1 MWASAEA
8 AEVDDSDRPPA
19 RPKDLSPGELRF
31 TPQPATRWFNPNV
44 LIGSALRVGLTEVFG
59 SFLDKRELQ
68 ANIPAQADLDHT
80 GRRDVWIDYVAD
92 TGDGFDATYSV
103 ASLMARRTLAVDHD
117 GTHGHNGPGTGPED
131 LPPGPLHLPRGD
143 VLVLGGDEVYPTA
156 TAANYENRLAGPF
169 RAALPWTVGDHPHL
183 FALPG
188 NHDWFDGLTGFL
200 RLFGQQRWV
209 GGWRTTQ
216 RRSYFAL
223 KLPYRWWLWGMDIQ
237 SGQYVDD
244 PQLKF
249 FRSVV
254 DRHARPGDRL
264 ILATCT
270 PTWVTQRTS
279 PAANR
284 NLAYVERSLLRPH
297 GIELVANLAGDLHH
311 YARYSRLD
319 PDPADLDDGGDE
331 TERYGIPHKITS
343 GGGGAFLHPTHD
355 LPDCVD
361 LTVDPE
367 ARARGVEQST
377 ERYDLRERYP
387 DTRSSWRL
395 AFQSLALPLRHR
407 WFIAVGAVFNVML
420 LWTNQFGIR
429 AIDRGASTSFEDSAQ
444 GSGWDDLLLGMF
456 RNPPGALTLIGLA
469 VGLIGLAEAPA
480 RFHDGRIRKWICR
493 GALGLIHLGAQVA
506 TVLGVSL
513 LSIELADRVAPDTG
527 FTFATSV
534 IDAVL
539 GGLASA
545 FVLGAYFALANTLP
559 GLRVHG
565 NETFSAARIDSYKNF
580 LRMHVD
586 EHGLTIYALG
596 IDRVATS
603 WEPHPDGDAAHPE
616 APWLVAR
623 EGAPKVRLVDH
634 VFVPDD

>member
-1 MWASAEA
+1 VWASAEA
-8 AEVDDSDRPPA
+8 AEAGDDRPPA
-19 RPKDLSPGELRF
+19 RPKDLSPGQLRF
-31 TPQPATRWFNPNV
+31 TRQPATRWFNPNV

-68 ANIPAQADLDHT
+68 ANIPAQADLDYT

-103 ASLMARRTLAVDHD
+103 ASLLARRSLAVEPGEHGGEGGGD
-117 GTHGHNGPGTGPED
+117 GGDGGS
-131 LPPGPLHLPRGD
+131 GPLHLPRGD

-156 TAANYENRLAGPF
+156 TAANYENRLVGPF
-169 RAALPWTVGDHPHL
+169 RAALPWTVDDHPQL

-209 GGWRTTQ
+209 GGWQTKQ

-237 SGQYVDD
+237 AGQYVDD
-244 PQLKF
+244 PQLRF
-249 FRSVV
+249 FQSVIE
-254 DRHARPGDRL
+254 RHARPGDRL
-264 ILATCT
+264 VLATCT
-270 PTWVTQRTS
+270 PTWITQRTS
-279 PAANR
+279 TMANR
-284 NLAYVERSLLRPH
+284 NLAYVERTLLQRY

-311 YARYSRLD
+311 YSRYSRQT
-319 PDPADLDDGGDE
+319 DPATATGPPVVG
-331 TERYGIPHKITS
+331 TPHKITS

-355 LPDCVD
+355 LPREIE

-367 ARARGVEQST
+367 ARAHGDGRST
-377 ERYDLRERYP
+377 DRYELVTRYP
-387 DTRSSWRL
+387 DAKTSFGL
-395 AFQSLALPLRHR
+395 AFQSLLLPWRHR

-429 AIDRGASTSFEDSAQ
+429 SLGRGAPASFEASAQ
-444 GSGWDDLLLGMF
+444 RSGWDDLVLGLV
-456 RNPPGALTLIGLA
+456 RNPPSALTLIVLA

-480 RFHDGRIRKWICR
+480 TFHHRRATKWAWR
-493 GALGLIHLGAQVA
+493 VVLGLIHLSAQIA
-506 TVLGVSL
+506 TVLGVAL
-513 LSIELADRVAPDTG
+513 LSVELAERIAPDTG
-527 FTFATSV
+527 FAFSTSL
-534 IDAVL
+534 IDAFL
-539 GGLASA
+539 GGVASA

-580 LRMHVD
+580 LRMHID
-586 EHGLTIYALG
+586 EDGLTIYALG
-596 IDRVATS
+596 LDRVATS
-603 WEPHPDGDAAHPE
+603 WKPHPDGEGAHPE

-623 EGAPKVRLVDH
+623 EGAPKVGLIDH
-634 VFVPDD
+634 VHVPTD